1 MRKYVFALAFLIL
14 FGSVII
20 FTSEKDET
28 LDPRLSASCTDCNVI
43 LVSIDTLRADH
54 LGVYGYG
61 RDTSPAID
69 LFTENAIVF
78 ENAIAQAPWTLPS
91 HVSMLTG
98 LYSTRH
104 GVVNMAPQ
112 IPNSTLTLADILHEM
127 GYKTYA
133 FTDGGYV
140 AKRFNYH
147 TFDVFDDTGDHNGR
161 NYGKMINWLGNHSN
175 ETFFLFWHDYQ
186 PHYPYA
192 PPEEYDVFSDENYSG
207 IVNTFPGE
215 DDQVCDEINVSVER
229 EWCNTKTGYY
239 YNLILDNLTEDDLA
253 HVKDMY
259 DGEILAVDAKFQG
272 LVNLLEERGILDK
285 TLIVFT
291 SDHGE
296 SFAERDSHKRIGH
309 TLMYEEVLRVPLI
322 IKVPSMRKQIR
333 VAPVVES
340 IDIMPTVLDLL
351 GLGVPAGLDGESLIK
366 RVGDD
371 SAYSENFGEG
381 GDMDDYS
388 IRNGNLK
395 LIFYKRMENPE
406 FRERRK
412 KDEYEF
418 YNLGKDPLEQKNIYG
433 LNTSDE
439 TQLNEMLYAKIQ
451 GNMNITEK
459 ANLDEE
465 TIKRLQ
471 NLGYLAGKHA

>member
-1 MRKYVFALAFLIL
+1 M
-14 FGSVII
+14 
-20 FTSEKDET
+20 
-28 LDPRLSASCTDCNVI
+28 
-43 LVSIDTLRADH
+43 
-54 LGVYGYG
+54 
-61 RDTSPAID
+61 
-69 LFTENAIVF
+69 
-78 ENAIAQAPWTLPS
+78 
-91 HVSMLTG
+91 
-98 LYSTRH
+98 
-104 GVVNMAPQ
+104 
-112 IPNSTLTLADILHEM
+112 
-127 GYKTYA
+127 
-133 FTDGGYV
+133 
-140 AKRFNYH
+140 
-147 TFDVFDDTGDHNGR
+147 
-161 NYGKMINWLGNHSN
+161 
-175 ETFFLFWHDYQ
+175 
-186 PHYPYA
+186 
-192 PPEEYDVFSDENYSG
+192 
-207 IVNTFPGE
+207 NTFPGE

-253 HVKDMY
+253 HIKDMY